1 MARSAFR
8 SVALGFSLTEV
19 LLRFCVLRW
28 KHRDSLTLQQRAQW
42 LHEACALI
50 LRRLAMLVSS
60 SGSLP
65 ESGLIV
71 SNHLS
76 YLDILFYAAVMP
88 CIFVSKSEVLSWP
101 VFGLLARCGGTIFV
115 RRDRAASVDE
125 VSSRMHEALAAGI
138 PIVLFPEGTSTD
150 GSKVLPFYTA
160 LFEPAVQLGAPISSA
175 AIAYTLD
182 DAIEADLCYYGHITF
197 FPHLLNTLGQK
208 GINGR
213 IQIEPGGTAFENRKI
228 AARQT
233 WERVVSARRTIA
245 QTQTDTHSQTHAQ
258 PQ

>member
-1 MARSAFR
+1 M
-8 SVALGFSLTEV
+8 
-19 LLRFCVLRW
+19 
-28 KHRDSLTLQQRAQW
+28 
-42 LHEACALI
+42 I
-50 LRRLAMLVSS
+50 LRRLGMRVSA

-65 ESGLIV
+65 NSGLIV

-125 VSSRMHEALAAGI
+125 VSSRMREALAAGI

-175 AIAYTLD
+175 AIAYTIE
-182 DAIEADLCYYGHITF
+182 DATEAHLCYYGDITF
-197 FPHLLNTLGQK
+197 FPHLLDTMGRR
-208 GINGR
+208 GIHGR
-213 IQIEPGGTAFENRKI
+213 LQFEAGGAAFENRKV

-233 WERVVSARRTIA
+233 WEQVVSARRAIA
-245 QTQTDTHSQTHAQ
+245 NPHAPAQ

>member
-1 MARSAFR
+1 MRVSA
-8 SVALGFSLTEV
+8 
-19 LLRFCVLRW
+19 
-28 KHRDSLTLQQRAQW
+28 
-42 LHEACALI
+42 
-50 LRRLAMLVSS
+50 

-65 ESGLIV
+65 DSGLIV

-115 RRDRAASVDE
+115 RRDRAASVDD
-125 VSSRMHEALAAGI
+125 VSSRMREALAAGI

-150 GSKVLPFYTA
+150 GSKVLPFFTA

-182 DAIEADLCYYGHITF
+182 NAIEADLCYYGDITF
-197 FPHLLNTLGQK
+197 FPHLLNTMGRR
-208 GINGR
+208 GIHGR
-213 IQIEPGGTAFENRKI
+213 IQIEDGGDTFENRKV

-233 WERVVSARRTIA
+233 WERVVSARRTLA
-245 QTQTDTHSQTHAQ
+245 QTHSLVQTQ

>member
-1 MARSAFR
+1 
-8 SVALGFSLTEV
+8 
-19 LLRFCVLRW
+19 
-28 KHRDSLTLQQRAQW
+28 
-42 LHEACALI
+42 LI
-50 LRRLAMLVSS
+50 LRRLGMSVTS

-65 ESGLIV
+65 KSGLIV

-115 RRDRAASVDE
+115 RRDRAANVDE
-125 VSSRMHEALAAGI
+125 VARRMSEALAAGI
-138 PIVLFPEGTSTD
+138 PILLFPEGTSTD
-150 GSKVLPFYTA
+150 GSKVLPFFTA

-182 DAIEADLCYYGHITF
+182 GALEADLCYYGDITF
-197 FPHLLNTLGQK
+197 FPHLLNTLGRS

-213 IQIEPGGTAFENRKI
+213 IQFEPGAAAFENRKV

-233 WERVVSARRTIA
+233 WERVVSARHSIS
-245 QTQTDTHSQTHAQ
+245 QTQITQTQ

>member
-8 SVALGFSLTEV
+8 SVALGFSLLEV

-28 KHRDSLTLQQRAQW
+28 KHRDSLTRAPLTLEQRAQW
-42 LHEACALI
+42 LHEACVLI
-50 LRRLAMLVSS
+50 LRRLAMRVSS

-65 ESGLIV
+65 DSGLIV

-101 VFGLLARCGGTIFV
+101 VFGLLARCGGTIFI

-125 VSSRMHEALAAGI
+125 VSTRMREALAAGI

-150 GSKVLPFYTA
+150 GSKVLRRYLPRLLLIPSMTPLKPTSATTVTSPFSRTCSTHWDEAASMAAFKLNLAELHSKTA
-160 LFEPAVQLGAPISSA
+160 
-175 AIAYTLD
+175 
-182 DAIEADLCYYGHITF
+182 
-197 FPHLLNTLGQK
+197 K
-208 GINGR
+208 
-213 IQIEPGGTAFENRKI
+213 
-228 AARQT
+228 
-233 WERVVSARRTIA
+233 
-245 QTQTDTHSQTHAQ
+245 
-258 PQ
+258 